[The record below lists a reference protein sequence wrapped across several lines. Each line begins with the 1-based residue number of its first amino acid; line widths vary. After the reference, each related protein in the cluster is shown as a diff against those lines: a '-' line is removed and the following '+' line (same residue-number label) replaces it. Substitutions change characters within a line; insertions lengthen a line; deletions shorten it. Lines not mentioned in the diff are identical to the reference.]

1 MLEPKDILST
11 DRLLSMANEVS
22 VLLKVVMT
30 GDDPDAYV
38 NRANE
43 LIAWMAT
50 TGKMLADAKY
60 HRDLAMNG
68 SIINLMKDTLKN
80 SLPTSAINSLIK
92 SDTAEINYLVN
103 WIEQIDKEV
112 KYNIELLRTLISYA
126 KVDKLNQ
133 YTPQ

>member
-60 HRDLAMNG
+60 HRDLAMKG